1 MKKIVIVCGLVA
13 GAIVSTMTI
22 ITVVMSYKNGNISS
36 NMFLGYMTM
45 LLAFSLIFVGIK
57 NYRDKHQHGII
68 SFGKAFKTGL
78 YIALIASSIYVLVW
92 LISYYLFFPD
102 FMDLYT
108 TCMLNEIKASGA
120 TQIQIDSKVAEMESY
135 KQMYKSP
142 LMVVLFTYAEIL
154 PLGILVTLVSALILK
169 RKAIP
174 ARMTI

>member
-1 MKKIVIVCGLVA
+1 
-13 GAIVSTMTI
+13 
-22 ITVVMSYKNGNISS
+22 
-36 NMFLGYMTM
+36 
-45 LLAFSLIFVGIK
+45 
-57 NYRDKHQHGII
+57 
-68 SFGKAFKTGL
+68 
-78 YIALIASSIYVLVW
+78 
-92 LISYYLFFPD
+92 
-102 FMDLYT
+102 MDLYT

-174 ARMTI
+174 AQMTI